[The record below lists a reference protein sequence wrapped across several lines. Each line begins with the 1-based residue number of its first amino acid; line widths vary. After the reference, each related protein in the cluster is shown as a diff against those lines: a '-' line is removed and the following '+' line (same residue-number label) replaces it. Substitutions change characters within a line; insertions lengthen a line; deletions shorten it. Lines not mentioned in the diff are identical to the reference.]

1 MQASRLERPPSWL
14 RDGRKGPFC
23 LDSGASG
30 TLTQPAVQERS
41 LQAFILD
48 SQNWP
53 ALAGLFARQTGIAAA
68 PGCNHPGLL
77 QSLWA

>member
-1 MQASRLERPPSWL
+1 MAKLERAAL
-14 RDGRKGPFC
+14 RRQGGQKRAFAGLGC
-23 LDSGASG
+23 HRHSEGTCSSGG
-30 TLTQPAVQERS
+30 EPAAGVHPQ
-41 LQAFILD
+41 FP
-48 SQNWP
+48 NWP